1 MLKSR
6 SCLPPGFAMT
16 KMKRPV
22 ERLISRGS
30 KPYRRIEI
38 SSTSTRGK
46 GVCCPAIFVM
56 RRHAFVS
63 IEAGDDVTV
72 SDDIKQ
78 LVAVSPTS
86 IETKAGLRITNI
98 AGQQTPLPRVE
109 VEEIS
114 IRRYGFEP
122 REISRSTGRF
132 ILVIANPGG
141 KQDLDFSIHREAGE
155 KLQSMQL
162 PRNQR
167 DWNDSLVLA
176 PGRYVLSEASHPNWL
191 CRINIR

>member
-1 MLKSR
+1 MSKEQ
-6 SCLPPGFAMT
+6 
-16 KMKRPV
+16 KRILWPLLLV
-22 ERLISRGS
+22 SVVV
-30 KPYRRIEI
+30 
-38 SSTSTRGK
+38 ST
-46 GVCCPAIFVM
+46 AI
-56 RRHAFVS
+56 AFVS
-63 IEAGDDVTV
+63 VRTATGGSISPDTV
-72 SDDIKQ
+72 P
-78 LVAVSPTS
+78 ASPAS

-141 KQDLDFSIHREAGE
+141 RQDLDFSIHREAGE